1 MPGFP
6 LPYRLAW
13 SYKICK
19 VFGIDIKVHVIFVA
33 MILFFSLQTAWMSKS
48 WIVGAINL
56 GLLLLLFLFVVLHE
70 LGHSL
75 AAKALG
81 IRVIDI
87 TLWPLGG
94 MARLAE
100 IPEEPSVEL
109 RVAMAGPAVNFAI
122 ILLAIIPEFL
132 LGGPERLGE
141 IQQGLVLIFTNRGFP
156 LDFTVIVLAINAAL
170 GTINLVPA
178 FPLDGG
184 RILRALMARR
194 MPYLK
199 ATELAVKIGKYL
211 ALAGIIMLAW
221 NGELLSPQTL
231 ICLFIVWAG
240 SSELRAARTREFIR
254 AAKRG
259 YGPFANARWAAGPAD
274 TTANGTPSPG
284 RDGALEADVVDASW
298 PDEQDAQGPADKES
312 GRYRDLPEKELERHL
327 DAFSQDFLKL
337 VDKYK
342 KKDR

>member
-1 MPGFP
+1 LPAFP

-13 SYKICK
+13 SYRICK
-19 VFGIDIKVHVIFVA
+19 VFGIDIKVHIIFVA
-33 MILFFSLQTAWMSKS
+33 MILFFSLRTAWIAKS
-48 WIVGAINL
+48 WTVGAINL

-100 IPEEPSVEL
+100 IPEESGVEL

-122 ILLAIIPEFL
+122 ILLVVIPEFL
-132 LGGPERLGE
+132 LGGPERLDE
-141 IQQGLVLIFTNRGFP
+141 IQKGLVLIFTGSGFP
-156 LDFTVIVLAINAAL
+156 LDVTVIVLAINAAL
-170 GTINLVPA
+170 GTVNLLPA

-194 MPYLK
+194 MPYLN
-199 ATELAVKIGKYL
+199 ATALAVRIGKYL
-211 ALAGIIMLAW
+211 ALAGIITLAW
-221 NGELLSPQTL
+221 NGMLLSGPSL
-231 ICLFIVWAG
+231 ICLFILWAG

-259 YGPFANARWAAGPAD
+259 YGPFAGAPWAAGPD
-274 TTANGTPSPG
+274 GRSGGTAPPGSDGT
-284 RDGALEADVVDASW
+284 LEADVVDASW
-298 PDEQDAQGPADKES
+298 SDEEKI
-312 GRYRDLPEKELERHL
+312 RDSSEKKSAPHSDL
-327 DAFSQDFLKL
+327 DPFSQDFLKL
-337 VDKYK
+337 VEKYK
-342 KKDR
+342 KKDG

>member
-19 VFGIDIKVHVIFVA
+19 VFGIDIKVHIIFVA
-33 MILFFSLQTAWMSKS
+33 MILFLSLQTAWISES
-48 WIVGAINL
+48 WIVGAVTL

-94 MARLAE
+94 LARLAE
-100 IPEEPSVEL
+100 IPEVPSVEL

-141 IQQGLVLIFTNRGFP
+141 IQRGLVQIFTNRGLP
-156 LDFTVIVLAINAAL
+156 RDFTAIVLAINAAL

-211 ALAGIIMLAW
+211 AFAGIIVLAW
-221 NGELLSPQTL
+221 NDRLLSGPTL
-231 ICLFIVWAG
+231 ICLFIFWAG
-240 SSELRAARTREFIR
+240 STELRAARTREFIR

-259 YGPFANARWAAGPAD
+259 YGPFTNARWNA
-274 TTANGTPSPG
+274 G
-284 RDGALEADVVDASW
+284 RDGYAPGTPPPGGDGTLEADVVDASW
-298 PDEQDAQGPADKES
+298 PDEKKAERHTEEES
-312 GRYRDLPEKELERHL
+312 GRYRDLPKKELERYL
-327 DAFSQDFLKL
+327 DAFSQDFLRL

-342 KKDR
+342 KKDG